1 MKWGEAPV
9 AAPRGEGFDVR
20 SVLEELSEGA
30 QPRTELS
37 TDAATLAE
45 LVAHQRALVERL
57 RPCAAEN
64 CAELTAQERILELL
78 LTTLHRAAPAT
89 APRGHTPLQ
98 TAWRLV
104 EPFPFSV
111 PESHRSRGGRAVTV
125 AKRALVEGLEPLH
138 TEVLRPQ
145 REFNRRLLGVLEQLS
160 IHRTLG
166 MKAELGQWISG
177 QLAGVAEPFGW
188 KVKSHRAGAVGTAVS
203 LVKRSYLRMLGPVL
217 RRSLEGQAR
226 FNQAMVE
233 ALGALA
239 SAKAASPEA
248 ERYVASLERL
258 TDPVAAEDRPGW
270 LRATVPLWREVLRR
284 QTRFNQEAVLALA
297 DILGVRS
304 SPPAPP
310 SLEGYEAWCERH
322 EPAQVEEAVRAAGAL
337 SQRPRFSL
345 VVPVLDTPESLLRAC
360 VDSVRAQ
367 RYPEWELL
375 LVVDGG
381 AAPVASLEAQAREES
396 RIRVLRQGGGV
407 VAMTRAGLAAATGD
421 FVTCLEADG
430 QLAPHALASVAVRL
444 GQEPGAELVY
454 ADEDRLDAR
463 GRRHTPF
470 FKPDWSVDLLRS
482 VDYLGRFLVVRRT
495 LLETV
500 GGPREG
506 FDGAHGY
513 DLALRLSER
522 TRRIAHVPQVLY
534 HGRTRPGSGTP
545 GRSWTEANEAG
556 VRALQEH
563 LARLGETATVE
574 RAAPDAYRV
583 RYAVKG
589 RPKVSIIVPF
599 KDRPDLLDTLTRTLL
614 GKTRYENYE
623 LVLVSNNST
632 RPETYALLERLTDPR
647 IVKLRWDHPFN
658 YPAINNWAAKQAT
671 GELFLFLNND
681 MEVVDPD
688 WLDELVSQAQRPEV
702 GAVGARLLFP
712 EGTLQHVGVVVGL
725 TGFAGHPFWRL
736 PDGGWWTPFGHADW
750 TRNYLS
756 VTSACVAMRRELFE
770 ELGGFDERFQ
780 VCGSDVE
787 IGLRLNARDL
797 RVVYSPYA
805 RLIHHES
812 ASRRVDAIPETD
824 YWLSYAA
831 YRPYLRTGDPF
842 YNPNLTLLGTDCMPR
857 EDARRGEDLAV
868 QTLSRDL
875 PGALEPQSTT
885 RARQQ
890 RHVAEH
896 MLDALDHTPEQSQAS
911 REEEPRRI
919 QALRSRGK
927 LERVTWFV
935 PAFGHPFAGIHTIF
949 RFAEGMERRHGVRSD
964 FVVYDKPE
972 AQPAEFAQRVA
983 HILGRP
989 DAPFR
994 VLKRPE
1000 EVAEL
1005 PECDLA
1011 ICTWWTSAY
1020 RVLHHPRA
1028 AARAYFVQDYEPL
1041 FMPAGTL
1048 SALSEQTYRLGFYG
1062 IFNGPGLKDYVT
1074 SRYPMTGCAFE
1085 PTVDHSL
1092 FHDRRPVRSGPVRV
1106 FFYGR
1111 PGNDRN
1117 AFELG
1122 LAALS
1127 RLKRELGAAVE
1138 ILSAGAPW
1146 TPEDYGVRGVIHN
1159 LGVLPYEQTATL
1171 YRECDVG
1178 LCFMLTHHPSYLP
1191 LEMMASG
1198 VTVVTNDN
1206 PSNHWLLENGRNC
1219 LLAEPTVS
1227 SVVSALRR
1235 AVTEPSLRA
1244 RLGTEASARI
1254 HRTTWDSE
1262 VDAVMDALLGRSV
1275 RSARVGTL

>member
-1 MKWGEAPV
+1 MRRRRELLG
-9 AAPRGEGFDVR
+9 RGGKCCPLSQHARYLDVR
-20 SVLEELSEGA
+20 SVLEELSEGV
-30 QPRTELS
+30 PSRTELS
-37 TDAATLAE
+37 ADAAALAE

-57 RPCAAEN
+57 RPCAAEH
-64 CAELTAQERILELL
+64 CAELTAHERILELL

-98 TAWRLV
+98 SAWQLV

-111 PESHRSRGGRAVTV
+111 PESHRPRGGRAVTV
-125 AKRALVEGLEPLH
+125 AKRAFVEGLSPLH

-145 REFNRRLLGVLEQLS
+145 REFNRRLLGVLEQFS

-166 MKAELGQWISG
+166 LKAELGEWISG
-177 QLAGVAEPFGW
+177 QLDGVAEPFHW
-188 KVKSHRAGAVGTAVS
+188 KVRSHRTGAVGTAVM
-203 LVKRSYLRMLGPVL
+203 LVKRSYLWTLGPVL
-217 RRSLEGQAR
+217 RRALERQSR
-226 FNQAMVE
+226 FNQGMVE
-233 ALGALA
+233 ALCVLA
-239 SAKAASPEA
+239 SPGSGVAEA
-248 ERYVASLERL
+248 ERRVALLERL
-258 TDPVAAEDRPGW
+258 ADPVAGEDRPAW
-270 LRATVPLWREVLRR
+270 MRATVPLWRELLRR
-284 QTRFNQEAVLALA
+284 QARFNQEAVLALA

-304 SPPAPP
+304 APPAPP
-310 SLEGYEAWCERH
+310 SLEGYGEWCERH
-322 EPAQVEEAVRAAGAL
+322 EPAQVEAAARAAAAC
-337 SQRPRFSL
+337 SVRPRFSL

-367 RYPEWELL
+367 NYPEWELVV
-375 LVVDGG
+375 VVDGG
-381 AAPVASLEAQAREES
+381 APRVSASLEALAREDA
-396 RIRVLRQGGGV
+396 RIRVLHHAGGV
-407 VAMTRAGLAAATGD
+407 VSMTQAGLVAATGD
-421 FVTCLEADG
+421 FVTCLEPDG

-444 GQEPGAELVY
+444 AQEPEVELVY
-454 ADEDRLDAR
+454 ADEDRLDAE

-470 FKPDWSVDLLRS
+470 FKPDWSPDLLRS

-495 LLETV
+495 LMEEV
-500 GGPREG
+500 GGLREG

-513 DLALRLSER
+513 ELALRLSEHS
-522 TRRIAHVPQVLY
+522 RRIAHVPQVLS
-534 HGRTRPGSGTP
+534 HGRARPGAGTP
-545 GRSWTEANEAG
+545 GRGWTDATEAG

-563 LARLGETATVE
+563 LARLGEAAAVE

-583 RYAVKG
+583 RYAVRG

-599 KDRPDLLDTLTRTLL
+599 KDRADLLDTLTRTLL

-623 LVLVSNNST
+623 LLLVSNNST
-632 RPETYALLERLTDPR
+632 RPETYALLERLTDAR

-671 GELFLFLNND
+671 GELLLFLNND

-688 WLDELVSQAQRPEV
+688 WLEELVSQAQRPEV

-712 EGTLQHVGVVVGL
+712 EGTLQHAGVVVGL

-787 IGLRLNARDL
+787 IGLRLNARGL
-797 RVVYSPYA
+797 RVVYTPYA
-805 RLIHHES
+805 RLLHHES

-842 YNPNLTLLGTDCMPR
+842 YNPNLTLLGTDCTPR
-857 EDARRGEDLAV
+857 EDARRGEELAV

-875 PGALEPQSTT
+875 PGALEPQVTT

-896 MLDALDHTPEQSQAS
+896 LLDALDHTPEQSRAS
-911 REEEPRRI
+911 REEEPRRL
-919 QALRSRGK
+919 QALRARGR

-935 PAFGHPFAGIHTIF
+935 PSFGHPFAGIHTIF
-949 RFAEGMERRHGVRSD
+949 RFAEGLERRHGVRSD

-972 AQPAEFAQRVA
+972 AQASEFAGRVA

-1011 ICTWWTSAY
+1011 IATWWTSAY

-1062 IFNGPGLKDYVT
+1062 IFNAPRPERLRHRPLPHDGMRLRAHRGPLAL
-1074 SRYPMTGCAFE
+1074 P
-1085 PTVDHSL
+1085 
-1092 FHDRRPVRSGPVRV
+1092 RP
-1106 FFYGR
+1106 
-1111 PGNDRN
+1111 
-1117 AFELG
+1117 
-1122 LAALS
+1122 
-1127 RLKRELGAAVE
+1127 
-1138 ILSAGAPW
+1138 AP
-1146 TPEDYGVRGVIHN
+1146 
-1159 LGVLPYEQTATL
+1159 
-1171 YRECDVG
+1171 
-1178 LCFMLTHHPSYLP
+1178 
-1191 LEMMASG
+1191 
-1198 VTVVTNDN
+1198 
-1206 PSNHWLLENGRNC
+1206 
-1219 LLAEPTVS
+1219 
-1227 SVVSALRR
+1227 R
-1235 AVTEPSLRA
+1235 ALRA
-1244 RLGTEASARI
+1244 RAR
-1254 HRTTWDSE
+1254 
-1262 VDAVMDALLGRSV
+1262 LLLRP
-1275 RSARVGTL
+1275 ARQ

>member
-1 MKWGEAPV
+1 M
-9 AAPRGEGFDVR
+9 R

-30 QPRTELS
+30 PSRTELS
-37 TDAATLAE
+37 ADAAVLAE
-45 LVAHQRALVERL
+45 LVAHQRELVERL
-57 RPCAAEN
+57 RPCAAEH
-64 CAELTAQERILELL
+64 CAELTAHERILELL

-98 TAWRLV
+98 SAWRLV

-111 PESHRSRGGRAVTV
+111 PESHRSRGGRVVT
-125 AKRALVEGLEPLH
+125 ATKRALVEGLEPLH
-138 TEVLRPQ
+138 TELLRPQ
-145 REFNRRLLGVLEQLS
+145 HEFNRRLLGVLEQLS
-160 IHRTLG
+160 LHRTLG
-166 MKAELGQWISG
+166 LKAGLGEWISG
-177 QLAGVAEPFGW
+177 QLAGVVEPFQW
-188 KVKSHRAGAVGTAVS
+188 RVQSHRVGAVGAAVT

-217 RRSLEGQAR
+217 RRALEGQWR

-233 ALGALA
+233 ALGVL
-239 SAKAASPEA
+239 ASPEA
-248 ERYVASLERL
+248 GATEAERSVAALERL
-258 TDPVAAEDRPGW
+258 ADPVAVEDRPAW
-270 LRATVPLWREVLRR
+270 MRATVPLWREVLRR

-304 SPPAPP
+304 APPTPP
-310 SLEGYEAWCERH
+310 SLEGYGAWCERH
-322 EPAQVEEAVRAAGAL
+322 EPAQVEAAARAAAAL
-337 SQRPRFSL
+337 SVRPRFSL
-345 VVPVLDTPESLLRAC
+345 VVPVLDTPGLLLRAC

-367 RYPEWELL
+367 HYPEWELL
-375 LVVDGG
+375 LVVEDGG
-381 AAPVASLEAQAREES
+381 VDPVTASLEALARKDA
-396 RIRVLRQGGGV
+396 RIRVVREAGCRGV
-407 VAMTRAGLAAATGD
+407 IPATHVGLAAARGE
-421 FVTCLEADG
+421 FVAFLDPDG
-430 QLAPHALASVAVRL
+430 ELAPHALASVAVRL
-444 GQEPGAELVY
+444 GQAPGVDLVY
-454 ADEDRLDAR
+454 SDEDRLDAQ

-470 FKPDWSVDLLRS
+470 FKPDWSPDLLRS
-482 VDYLGRFLVVRRT
+482 VDYLGRFLVVRHT
-495 LLETV
+495 LLEEV
-500 GGPREG
+500 GRPREG
-506 FDGAHGY
+506 FDGAYGHE
-513 DLALRLSER
+513 LALRLSER
-522 TRRIAHVPQVLY
+522 THRIAHVPQVLY
-534 HGRTRPGSGTP
+534 HGRSRPGAGAR
-545 GRSWTEANEAG
+545 GGGWTEATEAG

-563 LARLGETATVE
+563 LARLGEAATVE
-574 RAAPDAYRV
+574 RSAPDAYRV

-599 KDRPDLLDTLTRTLL
+599 KDRPDLLDTLTRSLL
-614 GKTRYENYE
+614 EKTRYAHYE
-623 LVLVSNNST
+623 LLLVSNNST
-632 RPETYALLERLTDPR
+632 RPETFALLDRLTDAR

-671 GELFLFLNND
+671 GELLLFLNND

-688 WLDELVSQAQRPEV
+688 WLEELVSQAQRPEV

-712 EGTLQHVGVVVGL
+712 EGTVQHAGVVVGL

-750 TRNYLS
+750 TRDYLS
-756 VTSACVAMRRELFE
+756 VTSACVAMRRVLFE

-787 IGLRLNARDL
+787 IGLRLNARGL
-797 RVVYSPYA
+797 RVVYTPYA

-831 YRPYLRTGDPF
+831 YRPYLRAGDPF
-842 YNPNLTLLGTDCMPR
+842 YNPNLTLLGTDCSLR
-857 EDARRGEDLAV
+857 EDARGGEALAV
-868 QTLSRDL
+868 QTLARDL
-875 PGALEPQSTT
+875 PGAQEPQATT

-896 MLDALDHTPEQSQAS
+896 LLDALDHTPEQSRAS
-911 REEEPRRI
+911 REEEPRRL
-919 QALRSRGK
+919 QALRARGR

-949 RFAEGMERRHGVRSD
+949 RFAEVLQRRHGVQSD

-972 AQPAEFAQRVA
+972 AHPAEFSQRVA
-983 HILGRP
+983 HILGRQ

-1005 PECDLA
+1005 PPCDLA
-1011 ICTWWTSAY
+1011 IATWWTSAY

-1048 SALSEQTYRLGFYG
+1048 SALAEQTYRLGFHG
-1062 IFNGPGLKDYVT
+1062 IFNGPGLRDYVT

-1138 ILSAGAPW
+1138 IVSAGAVW

-1159 LGVLPYEQTATL
+1159 LGVLPYEQTAAL

-1206 PSNHWLLENGRNC
+1206 PSNHWLLDHGRNC
-1219 LLAEPTVS
+1219 LLTEPTVS
-1227 SVVSALRR
+1227 GVVAALRQ

-1244 RLGTEASARI
+1244 LLGAQASARI
-1254 HRTTWDSE
+1254 HRTTWEAE
-1262 VDAVMDALLGRSV
+1262 VERVMAQLLAPPIPGRVSV
-1275 RSARVGTL
+1275 G